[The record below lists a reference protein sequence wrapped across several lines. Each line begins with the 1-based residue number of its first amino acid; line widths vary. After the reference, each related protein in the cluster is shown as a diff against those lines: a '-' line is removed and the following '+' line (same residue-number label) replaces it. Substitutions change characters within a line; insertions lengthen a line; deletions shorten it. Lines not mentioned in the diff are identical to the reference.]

1 MGLKEGYCI
10 FVEGIGEG
18 LGMGTGG
25 EGVSKMGEVVV
36 LLLDLEGGSVK
47 R

>member
-1 MGLKEGYCI
+1 MGLKGGCCI

-25 EGVSKMGEVVV
+25 RGR
-36 LLLDLEGGSVK
+36 GGGAGFWKV
-47 R
+47 RA

>member
-1 MGLKEGYCI
+1 MGLKGRYCN

-25 EGVSKMGEVVV
+25 RMIEREGGREEVSKM
-36 LLLDLEGGSVK
+36 DKWK
-47 R
+47 RR